1 MLNTGPT
8 GVDSKTPDEVTNR
21 FALAIVA
28 AKLLSGDNTNVGKW
42 QAVDQNFPQVK
53 KKIHRCYFYWDLTLK
68 KIIFSY
74 FNILQTFLDDWV
86 DFSRGNFQGELTA
99 F

>member
-28 AKLLSGDNTNVGKW
+28 AKLLAGDESNANKW
-42 QAVDQNFPQVK
+42 KAVDENYPDVLHL
-53 KKIHRCYFYWDLTLK
+53 I
-68 KIIFSY
+68 S
-74 FNILQTFLDDWV
+74 FLV
-86 DFSRGNFQGELTA
+86 YLE
-99 F
+99 

>member
-28 AKLLSGDNTNVGKW
+28 AKLLSGDKTNVEKW
-42 QAVDQNFPQVK
+42 QAVDQNFPQVSK
-53 KKIHRCYFYWDLTLK
+53 K
-68 KIIFSY
+68 
-74 FNILQTFLDDWV
+74 
-86 DFSRGNFQGELTA
+86 
-99 F
+99 